1 MSAADPGTPKLAA
14 IQFVPIVREVDGAQA
29 RWHRDQSNPKPSYE
43 SYPIPITHDRPL
55 AKGERPENEQS
66 APEHDPGAPPL
77 AGDSRTCFLLH
88 LVPDRREVTP
98 ESPRS
103 VIPEG

>member
-1 MSAADPGTPKLAA
+1 MHAADPGTPMRAA
-14 IQFVPIVREVDGAQA
+14 IQFAPIVRKVGATQA
-29 RWHRDQSNPKPSYE
+29 RWHRDQSNSKPSYE
-43 SYPIPITHDRPL
+43 PVPSPTIAGHLLVR
-55 AKGERPENEQS
+55 GEPSESEPS

-88 LVPDRREVTP
+88 LVPDPRGVMP